1 MLSLAVYTRQVR
13 VHDLRQHFAE
23 LEVMLERSARERFL
37 SPADAGLLHH
47 YVTAAML
54 KLSTVALG
62 PRPYEN

>member
-1 MLSLAVYTRQVR
+1 
-13 VHDLRQHFAE
+13 
-23 LEVMLERSARERFL
+23 MLERSACERFL